1 MWRSSD
7 SSAERS
13 SSALW
18 HLVPVMAPETIE
30 HFGDYELVDDAD
42 FGIDK
47 ATNLPGSIQRGALK
61 GEVPYIN

>member
-1 MWRSSD
+1 
-7 SSAERS
+7 
-13 SSALW
+13 
-18 HLVPVMAPETIE
+18 MAPETIE